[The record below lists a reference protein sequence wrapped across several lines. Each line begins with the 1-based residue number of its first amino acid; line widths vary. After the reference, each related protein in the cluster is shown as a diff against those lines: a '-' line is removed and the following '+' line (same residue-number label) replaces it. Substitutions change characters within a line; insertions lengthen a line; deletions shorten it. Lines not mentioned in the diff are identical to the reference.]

1 MRRRSKAIAASATVT
16 IAILIA
22 AIVLLTALQTT
33 LTNESA
39 HRGQDPAYAE
49 VRPNVHAR
57 LNESATSGNLTF
69 RVRNVMDGNDPDARR
84 VWALCKTD
92 EYAPLN
98 PIQGSKYVIINVT
111 VANAINGTS
120 SFKYSDVVLVG
131 SDGRSYYANYAVG
144 NASCSALIA
153 AEQLKHGGVC
163 ALYIAF
169 SIPDDAA
176 PAKLVYEASRP
187 PIIVDLV

>member
-1 MRRRSKAIAASATVT
+1 MRRRSKAIAASAT

-22 AIVLLTALQTT
+22 AIVLLAALQTT

-39 HRGQDPAYAE
+39 RRGQDPAYTE

-69 RVRNVMDGNDPDARR
+69 HVRNVVDGNDPEARR
-84 VWALCKTD
+84 VWALYETD

-98 PIQGSKYVIINVT
+98 PTQGSKYAIINVT
-111 VANAINGTS
+111 VANAKNGTMP
-120 SFKYSDVVLVG
+120 FRYSDVVLVG
-131 SDGRSYYANYAVG
+131 SDEKAYYANYAAS
-144 NASCSALIA
+144 NASCKVSIHD
-153 AEQLKHGGVC
+153 EQLKTGGVC
-163 ALYIAF
+163 DLYIAF
-169 SIPDDAA
+169 SIPDNVA